1 MGELSQR
8 RQSELAWGSIA
19 NLADKISDIEEN
31 IDGGWD
37 ELIDVVADAMTEEG
51 TTHSTAVTFS
61 YLFNFMYR
69 LLSRLK
75 ANPIKR
81 GFNQISKATTEGKE
95 AYRITNYDYKAFKW
109 AKSEDL
115 IGKIEDDYIDLPSDK
130 LSDKVRLI
138 LDHRIGG

>member
-51 TTHSTAVTFS
+51 ATHSTAVTFS

-95 AYRITNYDYKAFKW
+95 VYRITNYDYKAFKW
-109 AKSEDL
+109 AKSEGL
-115 IGKIEDDYIDLPSDK
+115 IGKIEDDYIDLPSNK